1 MVPLALPAG
10 CPPSKDPLFKISEGR
25 PPRSNRTRDG
35 EGVKKLLL
43 STFIPKGRVD
53 FQSFRMRSLRLRV
66 TRHGNKDMWLSEL
79 TAQWFNFQR
88 LRSKASPIHPSFP
101 FEPSA
106 RFFHTFGG
114 VTFFLTSC
122 CLAVPDESF
131 SLLSIDLGIVY
142 TFEIASSCLGFARN
156 RARMNPN
163 NAARAMSM
171 METL

>member
-1 MVPLALPAG
+1 MFKIYNLFPSP
-10 CPPSKDPLFKISEGR
+10 PPSPQR
-25 PPRSNRTRDG
+25 G

-101 FEPSA
+101 FELSA
-106 RFFHTFGG
+106 RFFHTFGEGKGEG
-114 VTFFLTSC
+114 VIWNLF
-122 CLAVPDESF
+122 
-131 SLLSIDLGIVY
+131 
-142 TFEIASSCLGFARN
+142 
-156 RARMNPN
+156 
-163 NAARAMSM
+163 
-171 METL
+171 